1 MDSSDIQIPGYTIH
15 TAIGHGGMAT
25 VYLATQ
31 ESLNRKVAIKV
42 LHNRNEAAISER
54 FINEARYIASL
65 DSPHIIT
72 IYDISSLES
81 GDCYIAMEFIAG
93 GDLAEN
99 ASRMTSAH
107 SMLHVVRQMAQALEV
122 VHDSGIIHRD
132 VKPTNILFRKD
143 GTAVLTDFGIAKDVD
158 NAADLTQA
166 GFSLGS
172 PSYSSPEQAQCLPI
186 DLTTDI
192 YSLGVVLVELLLGYN
207 PFRADS
213 HTSTSLNHI
222 QLPVPRLPAELD
234 YLSPLVNKML
244 AKHPGERYQ
253 SARELIVDIDR
264 ALTTADGV
272 HRRAP
277 APRFPADS
285 LRRRRLLRLH
295 LPRLPH
301 LSLANIRSW
310 MSGLRAGFRLHL
322 PALATLSA
330 QKSAHKLRHTLAAV
344 AGSALMAVF
353 YFGAFHQS
361 ETEREIDRL
370 LGKAEQSMQAGR
382 YMAPAT
388 DNARD
393 LYRQVLHLDNTNLN
407 AIWGLKTAE
416 QKQVEVY
423 LAQAA
428 RALEHGRLQRPE
440 RESAYHYFRQVLAID
455 PKNARARSG
464 IMEVVQEYI
473 RLARTE
479 MSENNYSD
487 ANYYVDSGLNIAPNN
502 AVLLSLGDEV
512 KKRQQRAM
520 SQQRERRQQLTPAL
534 KQKSPTLRTHLR
546 SALDKLRDT
555 ISGDH

>member
-72 IYDISSLES
+72 IYDISALEN

-99 ASRMTSAH
+99 SASMTSVH
-107 SMLHVVRQMAQALEV
+107 PVLHVVRQMAQALEV
-122 VHDSGIIHRD
+122 VHDNGIIHRD

-143 GTAVLTDFGIAKDVD
+143 GTAVLTDFGIAKDAD

-213 HTSTSLNHI
+213 HTSTALNHI
-222 QLPVPRLPAELD
+222 QLPVPALPAEFEH
-234 YLSPLVNKML
+234 LSPLVEKML

-253 SARELIVDIDR
+253 SAGELILDIDQV
-264 ALTTADGV
+264 LKMADGG
-272 HRRAP
+272 RRSARSL
-277 APRFPADS
+277 RFPGDL
-285 LRRRRLLRLH
+285 LRRLR

-301 LSLANIRSW
+301 LSLAPVLPA
-310 MSGLRAGFRLHL
+310 MSGWRPWFRQHL
-322 PALATLSA
+322 AVFASHFSP
-330 QKSAHKLRHTLAAV
+330 KSARRLRYALTAV
-344 AGSALMAVF
+344 ACGALMVVF
-353 YFGAFHQS
+353 YFGAFYQS

-370 LGKAEQSMQAGR
+370 LGKAEQSMQAGH
-382 YMAPAT
+382 YMAPAA

-393 LYRQVLHLDNTNLN
+393 LYRQVLRLDNTNLK

-416 QKQVEVY
+416 QKQVEAY

-428 RALEHGRLQRPE
+428 RALEQGRLQRPE
-440 RESAYHYFRQVLAID
+440 GENALHYFRQVLAID
-455 PKNARARSG
+455 AKNARARSG
-464 IMEVVQEYI
+464 IMEVIQEYI
-473 RLARTE
+473 RLARAE
-479 MSENNYSD
+479 MSESDYSD
-487 ANYYVDSGLNIAPNN
+487 ATYYVDSGLNIAPSN

-512 KKRQQRAM
+512 KKRQQRALA
-520 SQQRERRQQLTPAL
+520 QQRERRQQPIPAT
-534 KQKSPTLRTHLR
+534 KQKSPTVRTYLR
-546 SALDKLRDT
+546 SALDKLRDK
-555 ISGDH
+555 ISGDQ